1 MITGRARIAG
11 VMGWPVAHSRS
22 PRLHAYWL
30 EEHEID
36 GAYVPFPVKPSDLER
51 ALKAL
56 PILGIVGCNLTI
68 PHKEAALSVLDE
80 VDDSVRLVGAV
91 NTVIVGAD
99 GKLRGMNT
107 DIAGFCGAVRE
118 AMPGFTGRRAVVL
131 GAGGAARAVL
141 GGLAELGV
149 KEVRLTNR
157 THARAET
164 LAKTLDKLPLTVG
177 VVPWA
182 ARSAALDGADIL
194 INATSLGMEGEP
206 PLELALDRLPKGALV
221 FDAVYVPLDTALL
234 KAARARRNP
243 VADGLSMLLHQARPA
258 FAAWF
263 GTEPKVTPGLR
274 AHVLQ
279 SLKR

>member
-1 MITGRARIAG
+1 MITGHARVAG

-22 PRLHAYWL
+22 PRLHGYWL
-30 EEHEID
+30 AEHAID
-36 GAYVPFPVKPSDLER
+36 GAYVPFPVKPAHLEQALR
-51 ALKAL
+51 ALPL
-56 PILGIVGCNLTI
+56 LGIVGCNLTI
-68 PHKEAALSVLDE
+68 PHKEAAIPALDE

-91 NTVIVGAD
+91 NTVVVGAD
-99 GKLRGMNT
+99 GKLHGMNT
-107 DIAGFCGAVRE
+107 DIAGFRDAVRE
-118 AMPGFTGRRAVVL
+118 AMPGFAGRRGVVL

-141 GGLAELGV
+141 GALAELGV
-149 KEVRLTNR
+149 KEIRLTNR
-157 THARAET
+157 TAARAEK
-164 LAKTLDKLPLTVG
+164 LAADVEKLALTVG

-194 INATSLGMEGEP
+194 VNATSLGMQGEP

-221 FDAVYVPLDTALL
+221 CDVVYVPLETQLL
-234 KAARARRNP
+234 KAARARKNP
-243 VADGLSMLLHQARPA
+243 VADGLAMLLHQARPS

-274 AHVLQ
+274 AHLVQ